1 MVASRDRM
9 TSLSIHRSTLEGLQN
24 LKTGAETWD
33 DFLERLASFYENTL
47 SPELESELVSRA
59 SGRKVRLG
67 EVLEQHKALKRKGR

>member
-1 MVASRDRM
+1 M

-47 SPELESELVSRA
+47 SPELESELEGRA
-59 SGRKVRLG
+59 SGRRVPLR
-67 EVLEQHKALKRKGR
+67 EVLADHEALKRKGR